1 MSSISG
7 VPFPFNASKM
17 PDLMA
22 SLNINA
28 WLDSLINHY
37 HVDGTLDKV
46 KSLIDEAVNFRKAR
60 NVKIFCG
67 EWGVYIPHSDN
78 NDRVYWYEIVRKYFD
93 ENNIPWT
100 IWDYQGGFGLFK
112 ANTSGMFD
120 NDLNIPL
127 LKALGLNV
135 PLQKQTSSCSRMTLK
150 CTKQSF
156 WWAGIIDNGYL
167 MPLKPGYK
175 AETEN
180 NNYNNQIQ
188 PLLLS
193 NNGEVI
199 WCNDPLSVHY
209 TSDSIIVKSKT
220 ENIIYTKAGEN
231 LREAYLY
238 ASKTYFPPSGKTPDR
253 LLFSNPQYNTWI
265 ELMFDQNQKDIMR
278 YANAIFKNGMPA
290 GVLMIDDNWQED
302 YGKLNFHPGRFPSPK
317 LMIDSLHAM
326 GFKVMLWICPFIS
339 PDCDVYRY
347 LEKNNL
353 LLKDCAGNTA
363 IIRWW
368 NGASGLLDFTSPG
381 AVKWF
386 KEQLNKMVD
395 EYHVDGFKF
404 DAGDFHF
411 YRDVVSSEKV
421 PQTEHT
427 ELYAKIGLDYPLNE
441 YRAMWKMGGQPL
453 ANRLCDKN
461 HSWSDLQKLVPNMIL
476 EGLMGYTF
484 CCPDMIGGGE
494 FKSFLDNAT
503 IDQDL
508 IVRSAQCHALMPM
521 MQFSVAPWRVLDKP
535 HFDAVLKAVK
545 LREKLKDYIMKTVQ
559 ESAVTGEPILR
570 SMEYMFPHSGYELIK
585 DQFLIGD
592 ALLVSPVV
600 EKNATKRVVAVPKGV
615 WKSEDGRVINGPRMV
630 EVNADIDNLPYFIK
644 VK

>member
-1 MSSISG
+1 M
-7 VPFPFNASKM
+7 
-17 PDLMA
+17 
-22 SLNINA
+22 
-28 WLDSLINHY
+28 
-37 HVDGTLDKV
+37 
-46 KSLIDEAVNFRKAR
+46 
-60 NVKIFCG
+60 KIF
-67 EWGVYIPHSDN
+67 
-78 NDRVYWYEIVRKYFD
+78 YFS
-93 ENNIPWT
+93 T
-100 IWDYQGGFGLFK
+100 ISILLLFC
-112 ANTSGMFD
+112 SGTMAQQPD
-120 NDLNIPL
+120 
-127 LKALGLNV
+127 
-135 PLQKQTSSCSRMTLK
+135 LQKQIPSGNRLALK
-150 CTKQSF
+150 CNVHTF

-193 NNGEVI
+193 NSGEVI

-209 TSDSIIVKSKT
+209 TNDSIIVKSKT

-231 LREAYLY
+231 LKEAYLH

-265 ELMFDQNQKDIMR
+265 ELMYDQNQKDIMR
-278 YANAIFKNGMPA
+278 YANAIINNGMPA

-302 YGKLNFHPGRFPSPK
+302 YGKLNFHPGRFPAPK
-317 LMIDSLHAM
+317 LMIDSLHAK
-326 GFKVMLWICPFIS
+326 GFKVMLWVCPFVS

-347 LEKNNL
+347 LDKNNL
-353 LLKDCAGNTA
+353 LLKDTTGNTA
-363 IIRWW
+363 IVRWW
-368 NGASGLLDFTSPG
+368 NGASGLLDFTNPD

-386 KEQLNKMVD
+386 KAQLNRLVN

-404 DAGDFHF
+404 DAGDFNF
-411 YRDVVSSEKV
+411 YKDVVSFKKATPSE
-421 PQTEHT
+421 HA

-441 YRAMWKMGGQPL
+441 YRAMWKMGGQPI

-461 HSWSDLQKLVPNMIL
+461 HNWADLQKLVPNMIL

-521 MQFSVAPWRVLDKP
+521 MQFSVAPWRVLDKQ
-535 HFDAVLKAVK
+535 HFDAVLQAVR
-545 LREKLKDYIMKTVQ
+545 LREKFKDYIMKTARK
-559 ESAVTGEPILR
+559 SAVTGEPILR
-570 SMEYMFPHSGYELIK
+570 SMEYSFPHSGYELIK
-585 DQFLIGD
+585 DQYLIGD
-592 ALLVSPVV
+592 SLLVAPVV
-600 EKNATKRVVAVPKGV
+600 EKKVTKRLVVIPNGV
-615 WKSEDGRVINGPRMV
+615 WKSADNKLIQGLKTV
-630 EVNADIDNLPYFIK
+630 EVNADIDNLLFFVK